1 MAKSRGRHLADLLNT
16 SGLVKKSKSALAG
29 ADEVIDLSV
38 LPTIT
43 NAKLENSSIGIAGH
57 TVSLGSSATLA
68 ASDLSDINYT
78 TTPTAGQ
85 ILVWDNTNGYWEP
98 GDKDTSDSIA
108 EGSNNLY
115 FTNARARAAISVS
128 GNILT
133 YNSTTGVLSADF
145 EESPVFTG
153 NVEIRKDDPTLTF
166 FNNSEANT
174 DPNGTIVFAEVSGER
189 NYEINYNSIVLSCM
203 NESGMYL

>member
-29 ADEVIDLSV
+29 SDEVIDLNV

-115 FTNARARAAISVS
+115 FPLFSTILFIKLFSSSISFCCS
-128 GNILT
+128 LID
-133 YNSTTGVLSADF
+133 STS
-145 EESPVFTG
+145 
-153 NVEIRKDDPTLTF
+153 
-166 FNNSEANT
+166 
-174 DPNGTIVFAEVSGER
+174 NGT
-189 NYEINYNSIVLSCM
+189 NLS
-203 NESGMYL
+203 